1 MYSIMRMKTR
11 TKQFHLRF
19 TATTSHGLNGIEI
32 RRTKCI
38 PCHFLHSYI
47 ITSDVNKEQTG
58 TVYISLLTNFFLS
71 LIKIKPVIIIIIK
84 NFGFFQKKQFNHSR
98 VFIFFRYKITNN
110 TTILDHMLQN
120 TYLFYL
126 NLGKIE

>member
-1 MYSIMRMKTR
+1 MRMKTW
-11 TKQFHLRF
+11 TKQFHLCF

-32 RRTKCI
+32 RRTKCL

-71 LIKIKPVIIIIIK
+71 LIKIKPVIIRIK
-84 NFGFFQKKQFNHSR
+84 NLSFFQKKQFNHSR
-98 VFIFFRYKITNN
+98 VFIFFATKLQKIPR
-110 TTILDHMLQN
+110 
-120 TYLFYL
+120 F
-126 NLGKIE
+126 